1 MKRRVAALSAYC
13 SAIVGLTA
21 SGLIL
26 GTLGVSGQ
34 EILYEHPNAEAV
46 EIRSEVVQGSDV
58 AVDLYYPADRGDGP
72 IPAVILVIG
81 YPDDALPVGSLK
93 DTGYYRS
100 WGRLLAAEGMVGV
113 IYSTDRPAGDL
124 YVIMEFLQ
132 GEARRLQIDTERVA
146 LWSAS
151 ANAALALK
159 YARSPGRI
167 DPSAFVAYS
176 GLLPTPDRYQATAL
190 DSMSAQFGFVLPP
203 YVAAE
208 NYPSSLPIYLVRA
221 GLDRFPEVLSSI
233 DHFVQYALEGNLR
246 LTVRNYPGGH
256 HSFDFEDDTEE
267 TRSII
272 AETLAFLRRHL
283 HS

>member
-13 SAIVGLTA
+13 SAIAGLTA

-100 WGRLLAAEGMVGV
+100 WGRLLVLCSQSRFRFLDLGDDALCGSRPDERGGVVVTSSDVGF
-113 IYSTDRPAGDL
+113 YGGDQL
-124 YVIMEFLQ
+124 
-132 GEARRLQIDTERVA
+132 RDT
-146 LWSAS
+146 
-151 ANAALALK
+151 
-159 YARSPGRI
+159 
-167 DPSAFVAYS
+167 
-176 GLLPTPDRYQATAL
+176 
-190 DSMSAQFGFVLPP
+190 
-203 YVAAE
+203 
-208 NYPSSLPIYLVRA
+208 
-221 GLDRFPEVLSSI
+221 
-233 DHFVQYALEGNLR
+233 
-246 LTVRNYPGGH
+246 
-256 HSFDFEDDTEE
+256 
-267 TRSII
+267 
-272 AETLAFLRRHL
+272 
-283 HS
+283 

>member
-81 YPDDALPVGSLK
+81 YPDNALPVGSLK

-113 IYSTDRPAGDL
+113 IYSTDRPAVDL
-124 YVIMEFLQ
+124 YVVMEFLQ

-159 YARSPGRI
+159 YARSPGAI

-208 NYPSSLPIYLVRA
+208 NYRSSPDLCVKCGGKLLGTSSRLPGRPPVSRGVTGRGSG
-221 GLDRFPEVLSSI
+221 GLPRLWSS
-233 DHFVQYALEGNLR
+233 
-246 LTVRNYPGGH
+246 
-256 HSFDFEDDTEE
+256 
-267 TRSII
+267 
-272 AETLAFLRRHL
+272 
-283 HS
+283 